1 MLPWHQP
8 ASARILHP
16 CPFGHWHAP
25 PADSDF
31 PLAGMLKELRC
42 RIVICWLPWLRII
55 RHSGH
60 AKRAHRRAGAMG
72 AFGFPQK
79 AYGHQKLIIK
89 HLSQGEAKSAGG
101 SQWTNGL
108 RHLL

>member
-1 MLPWHQP
+1 MGGVDETKAEVLPGFGLLY
-8 ASARILHP
+8 LH
-16 CPFGHWHAP
+16 GALP
-25 PADSDF
+25 P
-31 PLAGMLKELRC
+31 
-42 RIVICWLPWLRII
+42 
-55 RHSGH
+55 
-60 AKRAHRRAGAMG
+60 AHRRAGAMG

-108 RHLL
+108 RQGTEQQKLLQTRT